1 MPGSFSAINSAFVV
15 DIQQG
20 INEDFCRTTAKL
32 LRVLVQDADATALG
46 EHVDPPSLNWKL
58 SDISY
63 VGVQST
69 MYASLAVLG
78 RQWLN

>member
-1 MPGSFSAINSAFVV
+1 M
-15 DIQQG
+15 
-20 INEDFCRTTAKL
+20 
-32 LRVLVQDADATALG
+32 LVQDADATTFG
-46 EHVDPPSLNWKL
+46 EHVDPPLLNWKL

-69 MYASLAVLG
+69 IYASIVVLG